1 MKPRAGTVFVRGIEC
16 GRVEEVDRGAG
27 FRFSYFPE
35 YLADPGAPS
44 VSLTLPRR
52 TKPYVSST
60 LFPFFS
66 GLLAE
71 GDLREMQ
78 CRKFRIDPNDEF
90 GLLLGTCGED
100 VIGAVT
106 VVEAEKK

>member
-1 MKPRAGTVFVRGIEC
+1 M
-16 GRVEEVDRGAG
+16 DRGAG
-27 FRFSYFPE
+27 FRFSYLPK
-35 YLADPGAPS
+35 YLADSGSPS

-52 TKPYVSST
+52 TEPYVSST
-60 LFPFFS
+60 LFAFFS

-106 VVEAEKK
+106 VMEAGKK